1 VNGERSVSDVLQD
14 ILRNLQEMVRSEVR
28 LAKVEIRDEVRRA
41 VSSSIWIAA
50 GVVGALSAWIFLL
63 WTVAYSLAT
72 RMSMWAATLVVAVV
86 MACIASVLVIGG
98 IRRVRRIQP
107 IPERTVESVKE
118 NLKWM
123 KQPTK

>member
-1 VNGERSVSDVLQD
+1 MNGERSVSDVLQD

-50 GVVGALSAWIFLL
+50 GVVGGLSAWILLL

-107 IPERTVESVKE
+107 IPERW
-118 NLKWM
+118 LLW
-123 KQPTK
+123 PTLPVLW